1 MDRDTR
7 YLCECSV
14 YIVSIQRATPS
25 QALPGFAASHPS
37 EYVRATDRYTSG
49 MVHRSV
55 LQVSCGNRLYLTN
68 TAYKAFLF
76 TLLPILLFHEMLLDH
91 FAGKWF

>member
-14 YIVSIQRATPS
+14 YIVSIQRAIPS
-25 QALPGFAASHPS
+25 QALPGFAASPPS
-37 EYVRATDRYTSG
+37 GYVRVSGRYTSG

-55 LQVSCGNRLYLTN
+55 LQVSCGNTLFLTN
-68 TAYKAFLF
+68 AAYKAFLF
-76 TLLPILLFHEMLLDH
+76 TRFPILLFHEMLLDH
-91 FAGKWF
+91 FAGKRF